1 MSWLKW
7 AGPMERMEG
16 EGGEELVKV
25 GWTHGKNGRG
35 RVDEESGE
43 WRVEGEEED

>member
-16 EGGEELVKV
+16 EGGDELVKV

-35 RVDEESGE
+35 R
-43 WRVEGEEED
+43 W